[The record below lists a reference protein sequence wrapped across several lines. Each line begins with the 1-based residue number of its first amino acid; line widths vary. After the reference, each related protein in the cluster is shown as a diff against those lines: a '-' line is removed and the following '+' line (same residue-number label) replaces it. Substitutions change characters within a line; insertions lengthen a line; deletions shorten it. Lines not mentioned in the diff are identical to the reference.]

1 MRTTHRT
8 LALVMA
14 TAAFLVSAPAAH
26 AVDVIQENNVKN
38 CYLGKKKDAAACE
51 RLLSVRPMNQRAKDC
66 LLKAGIGG
74 AAALIVGRVNKDAA
88 KKIATSV
95 VAGGVT
101 GCLSGLV

>member
-1 MRTTHRT
+1 MTRK
-8 LALVMA
+8 
-14 TAAFLVSAPAAH
+14 P
-26 AVDVIQENNVKN
+26 E
-38 CYLGKKKDAAACE
+38 
-51 RLLSVRPMNQRAKDC
+51 AKDC